1 MRSNCLYWRVDMIG
15 SQPTRDVS
23 RSMFASGLLVL
34 FLTLTSI
41 PTRADGL
48 SSSEQPQE
56 ASVNTSLSES
66 HTDGFNIGNFGVN
79 AAAPPLTNQE
89 CFDGCTSNEGLSMRR
104 IDLESASDSHQPYRK
119 HEDPG
124 PVVATEPASLVLLGT
139 GLLGMGWIR
148 VRVRVRRGRKCS
160 SRSNAMKYA

>member
-1 MRSNCLYWRVDMIG
+1 MIG
-15 SQPTRDVS
+15 SQPTSDMS

-34 FLTLTSI
+34 FLTLASI
-41 PTRADGL
+41 PTLADGL
-48 SSSEQPQE
+48 SSSAQPQR

-66 HTDGFNIGNFGVN
+66 HTNGFDIGNFGVN
-79 AAAPPLTNQE
+79 AAAPRLTNEE
-89 CFDGCTSNEGLSMRR
+89 CFDGCTSNEDLSLHG

-124 PVVATEPASLVLLGT
+124 PAVATEPASLVLLGT
-139 GLLGMGWIR
+139 GFLGMGWIR
-148 VRVRVRRGRKCS
+148 LRVRRSRNCS